1 HRVTKGTGIPISIGF
16 APTKAL
22 SKVANKIAKKF
33 PERTNHVY
41 VIDTEEKRIK
51 ALKWLSIE
59 DVWGI
64 GRQHTKRLK
73 NLNIQMLI
81 NFPNCQMIGYVKI
94 CRLLVYVSNTI

>member
-1 HRVTKGTGIPISIGF
+1 MTIPDFNVYGAEIQHRILKWLSIPIGIGF

-33 PERTNHVY
+33 PERTNGIY

-51 ALKWLSIE
+51 ALKWTKIE

-64 GRQHTKRLK
+64 GFRLTK
-73 NLNIQMLI
+73 NE
-81 NFPNCQMIGYVKI
+81 
-94 CRLLVYVSNTI
+94 S